1 MLFWALLEKRGV
13 VFFATF
19 WHKIVQKSPFS
30 SLTCFLTFFG
40 SFLTHFRSKSPKLP
54 QIWYMGY
61 FKNILQI
68 SYVQERHTSGSVV
81 PGLMWQNWTK
91 RDSLFW
97 ARGCRGHPY
106 CSFVYPLAEGPK
118 IPQNSP
124 KHPILTPFWTPILG
138 FLGGIGAKLTLFWGL
153 FGPPHTHLNHQMITK
168 SPFLMGQLVQRC
180 TWPDITPPKRGTE
193 VVKNRI
199 SGIDPLM

>member
-1 MLFWALLEKRGV
+1 MFSGYFGQYAHLSQNMLFWALLEKRGV

-97 ARGCRGHPY
+97 ARGRRGTHTA
-106 CSFVYPLAEGPK
+106 PLCILWPRLQKYPK
-118 IPQNSP
+118 IAQN
-124 KHPILTPFWTPILG
+124 TPFWPH
-138 FLGGIGAKLTLFWGL
+138 FDPHFGGY
-153 FGPPHTHLNHQMITK
+153 P
-168 SPFLMGQLVQRC
+168 
-180 TWPDITPPKRGTE
+180 
-193 VVKNRI
+193 
-199 SGIDPLM
+199 

>member
-1 MLFWALLEKRGV
+1 MFSGYFGQYAHLSQNMLFWALLEKRGV

-30 SLTCFLTFFG
+30 GFPCFLTFFG

-97 ARGCRGHPY
+97 ARGRRGHPY

-138 FLGGIGAKLTLFWGL
+138 VPLKMASWGVPKWPKHWG
-153 FGPPHTHLNHQMITK
+153 FTYENTD
-168 SPFLMGQLVQRC
+168 LVLVFRP
-180 TWPDITPPKRGTE
+180 TF
-193 VVKNRI
+193 
-199 SGIDPLM
+199 